1 MMETEETKQTPLQDG
16 HDLVINERQK
26 KRTERNLKGDT
37 NYFCMSDHLADVWF
51 AFRDVTTKLPAHKL
65 LLSMRSEVF
74 EAMFYGSLAESS
86 DTIML
91 EDIDISTMKMVL
103 RYMYSDD
110 IELDVNN
117 VSCCLYAAKKKYALY
132 DMANKCAKF
141 LETKIDVDTA
151 CTIYEQA
158 KLYDE
163 AQLATQCID
172 FITGNSGE
180 VFLSKD
186 FHTLAFESVLEIVKN
201 DNLNGDESFIFAAV
215 KGWGESECERK
226 GLEVTS
232 GNLRSC
238 IGEIIF
244 MIRFSLMPIDVFAK
258 EVEPT
263 GILTT
268 EELLMIYHH
277 LAVKTDDQE
286 VQNVGKFSCSK
297 RAIIKRFDKML
308 LNPYY
313 QECVLALSV
322 SKTIH
327 LVAIHGDFVPHVDK
341 VNFSLK
347 ENECEFDTKGE
358 KLILREPIIISARFG
373 KAQIRFHM
381 NSSDGLNSDKTKWS
395 VAKVNISSEMKS
407 STVYITRIPCTLR
420 ALVFKET

>member
-16 HDLVINERQK
+16 HDLVINERQR

-51 AFRDVTTKLPAHKL
+51 AFKDDTYKLPAHKL

-117 VSCCLYAAKKKYALY
+117 VSCCLYAAKKYALY

-141 LETKIDVDTA
+141 LETKIGVDTA

-163 AQLATQCID
+163 AQLATKCID
-172 FITGNSGE
+172 FITGNSKG

-186 FHTLAFESVLEIVKN
+186 FHTLAFESVLEIVRN
-201 DNLNGDESFIFAAV
+201 GILNADESFIFAAV
-215 KGWGESECERK
+215 KGWAESECKRK
-226 GLEVTS
+226 GSEVS
-232 GNLRSC
+232 PGNLRSC
-238 IGEIIF
+238 IGEIMF
-244 MIRFSLMPIDVFAK
+244 MIRFPLMPNDVFAK

-268 EELLMIYHH
+268 EELLMIYRH
-277 LAVKTDDQE
+277 LAVKIEGQE

-297 RAIIKRFDKML
+297 RAVIKRFDKMP
-308 LNPYY
+308 LNPNY
-313 QECVLALSV
+313 QECVISLSV
-322 SKTIH
+322 SNPIQ
-327 LVAIHGDFVPHVDK
+327 LFAIHGDFVPQVDK
-341 VNFSLK
+341 VNFSK
-347 ENECEFDTKGE
+347 YQNEIKFDTDGE
-358 KLILREPIIISARFG
+358 KLILREPIILSPHFG
-373 KAQIRFHM
+373 NALIGFHM
-381 NSSDGLNSDKTKWS
+381 KSVDGPNPDKIKWS
-395 VAKVNISSEMKS
+395 AKVNISDVIKS
-407 STVYITRIPCTLR
+407 STVYISRIPCTLH